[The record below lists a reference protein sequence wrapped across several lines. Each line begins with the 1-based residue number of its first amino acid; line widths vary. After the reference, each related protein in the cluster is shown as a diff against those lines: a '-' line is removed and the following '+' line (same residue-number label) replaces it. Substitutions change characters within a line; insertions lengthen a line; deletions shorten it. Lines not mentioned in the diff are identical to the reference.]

1 MSASE
6 ERAALKAIAKE
17 VAEELRKFTT
27 ATLSYRKRID
37 VVINHLLSDADKLAL
52 EAADEVTEAP
62 KTKRV
67 SYGTTETE
75 TSVKLEKFLTRPL
88 NDLVAGEDGPAP
100 KAKRACS
107 ICRKPGHRAKNCP
120 EQEQADLA
128 VAVQKRIAKKKAKKK

>member
-6 ERAALKAIAKE
+6 ERAALKSIAKE
-17 VAEELRKFTT
+17 VAEELRKFTA

-37 VVINHLLSDADKLAL
+37 IVINHLLSDVDKLAL

-75 TSVKLEKFLTRPL
+75 TSVKLEQFLTEGATTKGNVPPPL
-88 NDLVAGEDGPAP
+88 PAG
-100 KAKRACS
+100 KRACS

-128 VAVQKRIAKKKAKKK
+128 TAVKKQIAKKKAKKK